1 MPRSPPRRPHRGAS
15 CPGRAGVASTGTRQ
29 SEQRSPMT
37 QHDRPAARLDGR
49 MRRNLFLL
57 ACCQA
62 IGQAGNTMM
71 FAATALSVV
80 TFYPHRD
87 LATLPVTMQH
97 LGVMLWVFP
106 ASMLMQRMGRRFG
119 FRVGSVFGM
128 AGAGVVGCGLYTANF
143 ALMCL
148 GGMQYS
154 FHACCMR
161 HSSSGAPKPGRRQKP
176 SKFNHRASWS
186 DDRVR
191 PAAHSRNASAT

>member
-1 MPRSPPRRPHRGAS
+1 
-15 CPGRAGVASTGTRQ
+15 
-29 SEQRSPMT
+29 
-37 QHDRPAARLDGR
+37 
-49 MRRNLFLL
+49 MRRNLLLL

-62 IGQAGNTMM
+62 VGQAGNTMM

-128 AGAGVVGCGLYTANF
+128 AGAGSAGYVLYASNF
-143 ALMCL
+143 PLMCL
-148 GGMQYS
+148 GVLLLG
-154 FHACCMR
+154 
-161 HSSSGAPKPGRRQKP
+161 
-176 SKFNHRASWS
+176 
-186 DDRVR
+186 
-191 PAAHSRNASAT
+191 

>member
-1 MPRSPPRRPHRGAS
+1 MGPGIRSDDPVSQRGQT
-15 CPGRAGVASTGTRQ
+15 V
-29 SEQRSPMT
+29 
-37 QHDRPAARLDGR
+37 ARLDGR

-62 IGQAGNTMM
+62 VGQAGNTMM

-106 ASMLMQRMGRRFG
+106 ASLLMQSMGRRFG

-128 AGAGVVGCGLYTANF
+128 AG
-143 ALMCL
+143 
-148 GGMQYS
+148 GGI
-154 FHACCMR
+154 
-161 HSSSGAPKPGRRQKP
+161 GRSEGGRGGEE
-176 SKFNHRASWS
+176 
-186 DDRVR
+186 
-191 PAAHSRNASAT
+191 